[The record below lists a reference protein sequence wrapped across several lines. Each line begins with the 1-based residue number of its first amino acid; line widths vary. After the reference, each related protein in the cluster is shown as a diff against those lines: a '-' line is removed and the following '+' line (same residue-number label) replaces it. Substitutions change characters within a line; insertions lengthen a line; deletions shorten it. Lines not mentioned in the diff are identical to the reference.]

1 MQKNHTEW
9 SHGVRLGQNF
19 LKDMAVASSIV
30 SAATALK
37 PKIAVEIGPGR
48 GAITFMLARQV
59 ERLTAIEKDEYL
71 AGKMAK
77 ETAPLGN
84 VEILEDDA
92 LRVDFRGLIGG
103 SGEGAVL
110 VANLPYYLSTAMLR
124 KAFQEAAFKRMV
136 FMLQLEVAQKVCAKA
151 GEDGYGPISV
161 ARWASHDAE
170 ILFEVA
176 SSAFEPA
183 PTVKSAVIIIRRTE
197 QKSEVPFDVLMKFTD
212 AAFMAR
218 RKNIKNALLG
228 SILKPNADDLAKAL
242 AEAGLTGTERAE
254 EIPEEKMAK
263 LASMLM

>member
-1 MQKNHTEW
+1 MQKSHSEW

-48 GAITFMLARQV
+48 GAITFMLSRQV
-59 ERLTAIEKDEYL
+59 ERLTAIEKDEFL
-71 AGKMAK
+71 AAKMAR
-77 ETAPLGN
+77 ETASLGN

-110 VANLPYYLSTAMLR
+110 VANLPYYLSTLMLR

-151 GEDGYGPISV
+151 GGEGYGPISI
-161 ARWASHDAE
+161 ARWASHDSE
-170 ILFEVA
+170 ILFEV
-176 SSAFEPA
+176 SPSAFDPVPA
-183 PTVKSAVIIIRRTE
+183 VKSAVIMVKRTE
-197 QKSEVPFDVLMKFTD
+197 NKTDIPFDRLMKFTD

-242 AEAGLTGTERAE
+242 AVAGLTGTERAE
-254 EIPEEKMAK
+254 EIPEEKMAR
-263 LASMLM
+263 LASMLI